1 MDKSILVNKTINNI
15 KKLPV
20 SKVKEVNDF
29 VEFLLNR
36 IDDQVITEGI
46 QEIASTSK
54 SFDFLNNE
62 PDLYTVSDLKI
73 NYFSNSS
80 PY

>member
-1 MDKSILVNKTINNI
+1 MDKSILINKTINNI
-15 KKLPV
+15 NKLPA

-73 NYFSNSS
+73 NYTSEKR
-80 PY
+80 

>member
-1 MDKSILVNKTINNI
+1 MDKSILVNITISNI

-29 VEFLLNR
+29 VEILLNR
-36 IDDQVITEGI
+36 IEDQVITEGI

-62 PDLYTVSDLKI
+62 PDLYTVSDFK
-73 NYFSNSS
+73 
-80 PY
+80 